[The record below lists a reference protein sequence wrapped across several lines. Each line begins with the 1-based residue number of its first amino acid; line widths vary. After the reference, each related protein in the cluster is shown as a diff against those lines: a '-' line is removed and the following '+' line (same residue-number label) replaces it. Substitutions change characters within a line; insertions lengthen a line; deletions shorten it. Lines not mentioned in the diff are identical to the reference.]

1 MRSAAAIAFILLA
14 GCAGAGTSER
24 AVLPRV
30 ADNAS
35 WNVRNPSFAGASSPG
50 HLYVVDL
57 FGSTVYRFTLRNGI
71 PSSRPQNT
79 ITGLKNPNSLV
90 VGPDGDL
97 YVSDRN
103 GIKVFAPDASG
114 NALPLRVLP
123 ANYVARLAIDANGY
137 LYAGVSGT
145 PPLIAVYAPGAGG
158 VDQPIQT
165 IVAPG
170 QESRVP
176 DLGLAVDAR
185 GNLYASV
192 DPGSEA
198 PSIVVY
204 GTPTTNPTIVRQ
216 PCASEPYEYFGSLA
230 IGSGGHL
237 YAARG
242 GGVSAFRET
251 VRACPARPHET
262 FSARTPA
269 ISAIR
274 GLAVS
279 GSKLYVGDF
288 LNQTLGT
295 GTVFIFDTA
304 GDPHKPVALLYGAAA
319 GFTTIDDVAVGP

>member
-1 MRSAAAIAFILLA
+1 MRRAAAVALVLLT
-14 GCAGAGTSER
+14 GCVGAGTSER
-24 AVLPRV
+24 SVLPRV
-30 ADNAS
+30 AD
-35 WNVRNPSFAGASSPG
+35 GASSAPRSSWFSGTSNPG

-57 FGSTVYRFTLRNGI
+57 FGNTIYRFALRNGI
-71 PSSRPQNT
+71 PSSSPQNT
-79 ITGLKNPNSLV
+79 ITGLTNPNSLV

-123 ANYVARLAIDANGY
+123 ANYVARLAVDANGY

-145 PPLIAVYAPGAGG
+145 PPVIAVYAPGAGG

-165 IVAPG
+165 IVAQG

-185 GNLYASV
+185 GDLFASV
-192 DPGSEA
+192 DPGSSA
-198 PSIVVY
+198 PSIAVY
-204 GTPTTNPTIVRQ
+204 GTPTTHPTIICQ
-216 PCASEPYEYFGSLA
+216 PCAPERYQYFASLA
-230 IGSGGHL
+230 IGSAHL

-242 GGVSAFRET
+242 SGVSAFKDT
-251 VRACPARPHET
+251 VRACPARPRET
-262 FSARTPA
+262 FSATSPA

-279 GSKLYVGDF
+279 ESKLYIGDF
-288 LNQTLGT
+288 LNQKLGT
-295 GTVFIFDTA
+295 GAVFIFDAA

-319 GFTTIDDVAVGP
+319 GFSTIDDVALGP